1 MEHLQSEEPFSSD
14 PYFSKI
20 FFSHI
25 KCEGFFFQKIE
36 NAYQNNASKEEI
48 KELLGRGRAKKG
60 MYSGDLK
67 DGELE
72 IGQVSGFLDEIMPAG
87 EIVSQI
93 IKEFQIAQGQLT
105 DFKL

>member
-1 MEHLQSEEPFSSD
+1 MTPVRF
-14 PYFSKI
+14 
-20 FFSHI
+20 I
-25 KCEGFFFQKIE
+25 KNDFFQKIE
-36 NAYQNNASKEEI
+36 NAYENNASKEEI

-72 IGQVSGFLDEIMPAG
+72 IGQVSGFLDEIIPAG

-93 IKEFQIAQGQLT
+93 IEEFHSAQKELSE
-105 DFKL
+105 FKL